1 MTGKRDEKITIK
13 VMSFNVKRNL
23 FSFGRHAW
31 DKRAALV
38 AEVIRRNGPDI
49 LGTQELT
56 EVTLGDL
63 QRLLPE
69 YAFVGQGRG
78 GGSRG
83 EYSAVFYRKDR
94 FTLLSQDTFWLS
106 KTPRIPSRS
115 WLAFFPRICTWCE
128 LCPNDA
134 PEKTIRVYNTH
145 LDHVSY
151 FARVNGLRLICRQI
165 LERYHQA
172 PGPVVFMGDFNAT
185 PNSRTLRK
193 WQVEEL
199 QKEGGVVLKDSYH
212 MLLKSPAQQ
221 LPGCSYHGFRG
232 RVPGN
237 PIDYIFTSGDV
248 TLRGVTLERARGQD
262 TYPSDHYPV
271 VAEMEL

>member
-1 MTGKRDEKITIK
+1 MDGKQNGKIMIK

-23 FSFGRHAW
+23 FSFGRHSW

-38 AEVIRRNGPDI
+38 AEVIRNNRPDI

-56 EVTLGDL
+56 EVTLSDL

-69 YAFVGQGRG
+69 YAFVGEGRG

-83 EYSAVFYRKDR
+83 EYSAIFYRKDR

-106 KTPRIPSRS
+106 KTPQIPSRS

-134 PEKTIRVYNTH
+134 PEKNIRVYNTH

-151 FARVNGLRLICRQI
+151 FARVNGLRLIFRRI

-185 PNSRTLRK
+185 PHSMTLRK
-193 WQVEEL
+193 WNVGELREE
-199 QKEGGVVLKDSYH
+199 VVLHDSYH
-212 MLLKSPAQQ
+212 VLLQSPARQA
-221 LPGCSYHGFRG
+221 PGRSYHGFRG
-232 RVPGN
+232 RVSGD
-237 PIDYIFTSGDV
+237 PIDYIYTSGDV
-248 TLRGVTLERARGQD
+248 TLRGVALERTRGTD